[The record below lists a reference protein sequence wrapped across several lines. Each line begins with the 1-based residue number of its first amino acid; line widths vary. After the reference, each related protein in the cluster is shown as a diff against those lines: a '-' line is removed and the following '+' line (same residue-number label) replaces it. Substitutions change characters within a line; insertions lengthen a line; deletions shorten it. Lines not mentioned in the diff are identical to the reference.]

1 MSFIS
6 TMMMIEAIAAII
18 IVTIS
23 SFMFVAI
30 LGGHLDRGVHTERI
44 DFVLAKENVIDVFT
58 EEGVTNLEV
67 WDSFEDPSNSKFG
80 IKVELGKNI
89 FISNRR
95 IYDYADLCKIEDTFV
110 KCSKEFKD
118 FYLVDDKL
126 EVSKINVV
134 MQTE

>member
-6 TMMMIEAIAAII
+6 TMMMIKAIAAII

-95 IYDYADLCKIEDTFV
+95 MFCK
-110 KCSKEFKD
+110 K
-118 FYLVDDKL
+118 
-126 EVSKINVV
+126 
-134 MQTE
+134 